1 MRSKIVKYIFKKEML
16 DILRDKKTLFMM
28 IILPVILY
36 PVMMIL
42 LTQVMVMSTNSM
54 NEKELPIAIK
64 GNADSQLISM
74 INDNDKKDEKGD
86 KEESG
91 KLKIVKVKDYK
102 KAINDESIVAYI
114 EVKENNKKYN
124 VYTNSSVSDS
134 NTAIQRIEK
143 VFEDYKQEKIN
154 ENLKEKGLDVKQTLE
169 PIVYKNIDIA
179 KNEELAGHMLGQI
192 LPFILIIGILLGAI
206 YPAIDVMAGEKERG
220 TLETLLTLPISNLEL
235 VMGKYMAVSFSAIVT
250 AIFNLLSIALT
261 LIYLV
266 TTSGLEASE
275 LGIGSLD
282 LNKLIFPII
291 ITIICVCIFA
301 MVVSAISMCVCSL
314 AKSFKDAQNYMTPIM
329 LLVMIPS
336 YVSMV
341 PNIELDKFT
350 ATIPVVNISLLIKS
364 VLSFKSDLGLVALV
378 LVSNIAFVILSVML
392 LSKMFDSEEIL
403 FGNKAS
409 FSFLEKRSNIK
420 KGNMPSVSDGVIL
433 YAISLVLLIYVGSIV
448 QMKLGLG
455 GLAITQIMIIGLP
468 LIFAYY
474 IKLDFK
480 KIFSIKIP
488 KIKHI
493 IGAILLWG
501 SAYILVNLSSQ
512 ILLHIFPQN
521 MEIIENLNHA
531 LYQEKFLINL
541 LVIALMPAICEEMLF
556 RGFIFTSFKSK
567 KGVKM
572 AIIGSA
578 ILFGFMHIDFIRIV
592 PTAILGISFAF
603 AVYKSESIFVSMLM
617 HFINNGLVVL
627 AMHYPKNTLIKSVEN
642 LTIFDPNLNVLT
654 FIGLLAISIILL
666 IVSLYLFKKTK
677 AEKSKS
683 TI

>member
-36 PVMMIL
+36 PIMMIL
-42 LTQVMVMSTNSM
+42 LTQVMTMSTNSM

-64 GNADSQLISM
+64 GNVDSQLISM
-74 INDNDKKDEKGD
+74 INDNDKQNEKE
-86 KEESG
+86 KSG

-114 EVKENNKKYN
+114 EVKDDNKKYN
-124 VYTNSSVSDS
+124 IYINSSVSDS
-134 NTAIQRIEK
+134 NTAMERIEK
-143 VFEDYKQEKIN
+143 IFDDYKQEKIN
-154 ENLKEKGLDVKQTLE
+154 ENLKEKGLDVEQTLE

-179 KNEELAGHMLGQI
+179 ENEELAGYMLGQI
-192 LPFILIIGILLGAI
+192 LPFILIMGILLGAI

-235 VMGKYMAVSFSAIVT
+235 IMGKYMAVSFSAIVT

-261 LIYLV
+261 LVYLV
-266 TTSGLEASE
+266 ATSGLAASE
-275 LGIGSLD
+275 IGVGSLD
-282 LNKLIFPII
+282 LNKLVFPII

-336 YVSMV
+336 YVSML
-341 PNIELDKFT
+341 PNVELDKFT

-455 GLAITQIMIIGLP
+455 GLAITQIMIVGLP

-474 IKLDFK
+474 TKLDFK
-480 KIFSIKIP
+480 KVFSIKIP

-493 IGAILLWG
+493 IGSILLWG

-531 LYQEKFLINL
+531 LYQEKLGINL

-567 KGVKM
+567 KGIKM

-654 FIGLLAISIILL
+654 FIGLLVISMILL
-666 IVSLYLFKKTK
+666 IISLYLFKKTK
-677 AEKSKS
+677 TEKSES